1 MLRIIA
7 WTFCLGIFCTT
18 VALSIPNVQN
28 VTLQYYLGS
37 VQLPLAVLLVCTLGI
52 GMILGIGFNL
62 LWVWN
67 LYRKY
72 TSLSK
77 RHQQLQ
83 REFDRAL
90 GRPAQ
95 DTLPQ

>member
-1 MLRIIA
+1 
-7 WTFCLGIFCTT
+7 
-18 VALSIPNVQN
+18 
-28 VTLQYYLGS
+28 
-37 VQLPLAVLLVCTLGI
+37 
-52 GMILGIGFNL
+52 MILGIGFNL

-90 GRPAQ
+90 GRSAQ

>member
-7 WTFCLGIFCTT
+7 WVFCFGIFCAT
-18 VALSIPNVQN
+18 VALSIPNVQP

-37 VQLPLAVLLVCTLGI
+37 TQLPLAVLLVCSLGM
-52 GMILGIGFNL
+52 GLILGVAFNL
-62 LWVWN
+62 LWVWH

-72 TSLSK
+72 MRLSK

-83 REFDRAL
+83 REFDRTL
-90 GRPAQ
+90 GQSAQ
-95 DTLPQ
+95 DTTTQ